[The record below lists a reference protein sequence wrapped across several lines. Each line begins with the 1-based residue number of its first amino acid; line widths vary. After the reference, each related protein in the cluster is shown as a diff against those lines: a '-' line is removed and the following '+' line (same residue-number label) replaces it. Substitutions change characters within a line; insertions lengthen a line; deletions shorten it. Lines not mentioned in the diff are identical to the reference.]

1 LKFLG
6 KRKVGLSGRRAF
18 YGYLFILPFI
28 IGFALFMV
36 KPLVQSLRMSFS
48 NVILNAAG
56 TEDTGAATDGEGAL
70 TASADDEEEAETE
83 GLVEWLSA
91 RQEKWEDPDY
101 AEQAKVKK
109 QKEGIKLEP
118 NHFANYKRAL
128 TVDPEF
134 NRMLVESI
142 EQMIFQSIATIVFSF
157 FVALILNQKF
167 KGRTFVRSIF
177 FLTVILSSGV
187 LVGLEYNNAL
197 MQQLKDTIEKS
208 GSSNSITQVLEDI
221 LVSNTGGVN
230 GTGGKV
236 FKVLFEIIDSIYDVA
251 MASGIQIIIFLSGLQ
266 NISPSM
272 YEAAQMEGCTSWESL
287 WKITVPMVSP
297 LLLVCWVYTIVDFFM
312 KTDNKIMEKIE
323 NQMVIQLNYGYS
335 SALAWIY
342 FAVCMLLIGLSS
354 LIISK
359 VVYNYD

>member
-1 LKFLG
+1 MF
-6 KRKVGLSGRRAF
+6 KRKKAVGLTRRRAL

-28 IGFALFMV
+28 LGFLLFMIR
-36 KPLVQSLRMSFS
+36 PLGQSLRMSFCEVVIS
-48 NVILNAAG
+48 NQGFELNNN
-56 TEDTGAATDGEGAL
+56 
-70 TASADDEEEAETE
+70 
-83 GLVEWLSA
+83 
-91 RQEKWEDPDY
+91 QM
-101 AEQAKVKK
+101 
-109 QKEGIKLEP
+109 
-118 NHFANYKRAL
+118 ANYKRAFL
-128 TVDPEF
+128 VDPEF

-142 EQMIFQSIATIVFSF
+142 EQMFFRSLATIVFSF

-167 KGRTFVRSIF
+167 KGRTLARSIF

-197 MQQLKDTIEKS
+197 MNQLKETIEKS
-208 GSSNSITQVLEDI
+208 GNANTITQVLEDI
-221 LVSNTGGVN
+221 LVTNTGGVN
-230 GTGGKV
+230 GVSGKV
-236 FKVLFEIIDSIYDVA
+236 FKVLFEIIDSIYEVA

-272 YEAAQMEGCTSWESL
+272 YEAADMEGCTKWESL

-297 LLLVCWVYTIVDFFM
+297 LMLVCWIYTIVDFFM
-312 KTDNKIMEKIE
+312 KTDNKIMEKI
-323 NQMVIQLNYGYS
+323 NTQMVIQLNYGYS

-342 FAVCMLLIGLSS
+342 FAVCILLIGLSS